1 MQIKNRIKN
10 ILKTNQLA
18 YNIFTCFFDFVFA
31 IMKIFIKVQ
40 DNIILINSFGGKKYD
55 DSPRVIFEYMKT
67 QEKYKKY
74 KIYWA
79 FEHPENFEI
88 EGAEKVKS
96 DTLQYFIIALKAKYW
111 ITNSAIE
118 RGLKFK
124 NKKTIYINTWHGSPL
139 KKMGEDQPNSK
150 TKYKFKASQ
159 TDYRYAQSQFE
170 VDVYSKLSKLPKDRF
185 ALVGLPRNDELF
197 SINKEET
204 EKIKQ
209 KLNIPKDKKVILYA
223 PTFRE
228 WIRDKEGCLLAP
240 PINIDKW
247 KEKLSDKYIVLF
259 RAHYEVNR
267 ILGIKDDE
275 FLYNV
280 TDYPNLNELMK
291 ISDIL
296 ISDYSTLMIDYSILK
311 RPIFAY
317 CYDYEECLE
326 KRGFYFD
333 IEKEYPNKICKNEDD
348 LINQILN
355 CDFESQKIKTEKFK
369 NKYVEKGGNA
379 RKYIDNIIK

>member
-1 MQIKNRIKN
+1 MQIKNKIKN
-10 ILKTNQLA
+10 ILKTNKIA
-18 YNIFTCFFDFVFA
+18 YNLFTIFFDCVFG
-31 IMKIFIKVQ
+31 IMRIFIKVQ
-40 DNIILINSFGGKKYD
+40 DDIILINSFGGKKYD

-79 FEHPENFEI
+79 FENPEKFDI
-88 EGAEKVKS
+88 KGAEKVKS
-96 DTLQYFIIALKAKYW
+96 DTLKYFIIALKAKYW

-139 KKMGEDQPNSK
+139 KKIGKDQPNIKVKYEFKESK
-150 TKYKFKASQ
+150 I
-159 TDYRYAQSQFE
+159 DYRYAQSQFE
-170 VDVYSKLSKLPKDRF
+170 IDVYSRLSNLPKDKF

-197 SINKEET
+197 SVNEKEIDE
-204 EKIKQ
+204 IKE
-209 KLNIPKDKKVILYA
+209 KLNIPKNKKIILYA

-228 WIRDKEGCLLAP
+228 WCRDKNGCILAP
-240 PINIDKW
+240 PININKW
-247 KEKLSDKYIVLF
+247 KEKLGNQYIVFF
-259 RAHYEVNR
+259 RAHYEVNN

-275 FLYNV
+275 FIRNM

-296 ISDYSTLMIDYSILK
+296 VSDYSTIIIDYSILK

-317 CYDYEECLE
+317 CYDYDEYLE
-326 KRGFYFD
+326 KRGIYFD
-333 IEKEYPNKICKNEDD
+333 IKKEYPNGICVDQNELLDKIY
-348 LINQILN
+348 N
-355 CDFESQKIKTEKFK
+355 CDFEKEKFKTEKFK
-369 NKYVEKGGNA
+369 KKYVEKGGNA